1 VTRWRDP
8 IADARRTGWALPFS
22 QRLLRIERAG
32 VVRWLTPAQAGI
44 DAATIAAIEAAEAEG
59 EKRKRDGSHDTEY

>member
-1 VTRWRDP
+1 MTRWRDP

-22 QRLLRIERAG
+22 QRLLRVERAG

-59 EKRKRDGSHDTEY
+59 EKRKRDESHDTKY

>member
-1 VTRWRDP
+1 MTCWRDP
-8 IADARRTGWALPFS
+8 IADARRAGWALPFS

-44 DAATIAAIEAAEAEG
+44 DATTIAIIEAAEAEG
-59 EKRKRDGSHDTEY
+59 DARPKRTRNTT

>member
-1 VTRWRDP
+1 MTRWRDP
-8 IADARRTGWALPFS
+8 IADARRAGWALPFS

-44 DAATIAAIEAAEAEG
+44 DATTIAIIEAAEAEG
-59 EKRKRDGSHDTEY
+59 DARPKRTRNTT

>member
-1 VTRWRDP
+1 MKPWHDP
-8 IADARRTGWALPFS
+8 IADIRRAGWSLPFG

-44 DAATIAAIEAAEAEG
+44 DAATIAAIERAEAEG
-59 EKRKRDGSHDTEY
+59 EQRATRITA

>member
-1 VTRWRDP
+1 MTRWRDP

-32 VVRWLTPAQAGI
+32 VVRWLTPAKAGI
-44 DAATIAAIEAAEAEG
+44 DATTIAIIEAAEAEG
-59 EKRKRDGSHDTEY
+59 DARPKRTRNTT